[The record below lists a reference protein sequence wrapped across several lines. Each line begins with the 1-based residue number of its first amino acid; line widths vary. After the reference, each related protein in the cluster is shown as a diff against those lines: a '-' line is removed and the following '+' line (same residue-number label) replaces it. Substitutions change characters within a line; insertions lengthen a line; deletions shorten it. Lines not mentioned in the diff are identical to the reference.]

1 VANPAV
7 RRARFLAPG
16 DKLGKHDLIR
26 QIAVGGMAELYLAR
40 TTGIEG
46 FEKLV
51 VLKRILPQLA
61 NNASFVNMFLNEAR
75 LAATLHHPNIA
86 QVFDIDQDG
95 ADYFFSMEYIH
106 GQDLG
111 HLVASAHESGVPIS
125 LDAALTLVAGLCAG
139 LHYAHDKVGPD
150 GQPLNVVHRDV
161 SPSNVLVSYDGAVKL
176 VDFGIARAGSNP
188 ATTRGGLKGKIAYM
202 SPEQCRGKATL
213 DRRSDIFSIG
223 TILYELTTSQLPF
236 TDETEYG
243 VLNQIVNRDAEPP
256 SRLIADYPPTLE
268 AIVMRALARDPDQR
282 YATALEMQKDLEDF
296 AHENRLRISPLVIGR
311 LMGSLYPT
319 RLEEWDHARAQGAF
333 FVEQHVVRTL
343 IEGRKLD
350 GSPESGPNDATAAPD
365 HTSDTTVGPPPVEES
380 TQIRPSGR
388 ARSPLP
394 GMPQPTPLPGMPS
407 PMAAPAQRASSPA
420 IMAQRASSPVIMA
433 QRASSPAIDPGLVP
447 RRPSEPTMRAPT
459 PTPGPPLPGM
469 PPPVAQG
476 MSSAPGLAQVPTPS
490 PRMATPVPGQ
500 PGAVPIV
507 TPYPMGVPYM
517 PGVPMGGPH
526 VAGAG
531 TLVTNPSASG
541 SNPAMVYPVASA
553 GDVTERVRVPRAP
566 VAPMMPVETTMV
578 KIGGRSRT
586 PLIVLLVTGLVAA
599 GVAGVI
605 VFGGKDNAAAS
616 QPAASGAPA
625 VPPDPAKAEPAK
637 AKADDPSATKAAD
650 PAKADPAK
658 AKADDPS
665 AGKADDPKADDPKA
679 DDPKADDPKAD
690 DPAKDPK
697 NTKKTPK
704 IVRQPPRVKQTRQT
718 PPKKDPT
725 KKVETKP
732 DPEKDPKWTPDS
744 PFMPV
749 RPPDK
754 K

>member
-75 LAATLHHPNIA
+75 LAATLQHPNIA

-95 ADYFFSMEYIH
+95 TDYFFSMEYIH

-111 HLVASAHESGVPIS
+111 HLVASAHDSGVPIS
-125 LDAALTLVAGLCAG
+125 LDASLTLVAGLCAG

-150 GQPLNVVHRDV
+150 GKPLNVVHRDV
-161 SPSNVLVSYDGAVKL
+161 SPSNVLVSYEGAVKL
-176 VDFGIARAGSNP
+176 VDFGIARAGSSP

-202 SPEQCRGKATL
+202 SPEQCRGKVAL
-213 DRRSDIFSIG
+213 DRRSDVFSIG
-223 TILYELTTSQLPF
+223 TILYELTTGRLPF

-256 SRLIADYPPTLE
+256 SRIVAGFPPALE

-282 YATALEMQKDLEDF
+282 YATALEMQKDIEDF
-296 AHENRLRISPLVIGR
+296 AHENRLRISPLVLGR
-311 LMGSLYPT
+311 LMGTLYPA

-343 IEGRKLD
+343 IESRKVD
-350 GSPESGPNDATAAPD
+350 GSPESGPNDASAAPSGP
-365 HTSDTTVGPPPVEES
+365 HDTVIGPPPVEE
-380 TQIRPSGR
+380 TTKVRSGAR
-388 ARSPLP
+388 ARSPALP
-394 GMPQPTPLPGMPS
+394 GMPAKTPVPG
-407 PMAAPAQRASSPA
+407 QRPSSPA
-420 IMAQRASSPVIMA
+420 VDAASI
-433 QRASSPAIDPGLVP
+433 P

-459 PTPGPPLPGM
+459 PTPGPHLPGM
-469 PPPVAQG
+469 PMAAGGQAAFGHVHVPP
-476 MSSAPGLAQVPTPS
+476 PTPT
-490 PRMATPVPGQ
+490 RMTTPLPGRLPSPVPGQ

-507 TPYPMGVPYM
+507 TPYPPPNGAAPMGTPYM
-517 PGVPMGGPH
+517 PGVPMGVPH
-526 VAGAG
+526 LPGGG

-541 SNPAMVYPVASA
+541 SYPGLVHPVEGAV
-553 GDVTERVRVPRAP
+553 DVTERVRAPR
-566 VAPMMPVETTMV
+566 APMMPVETMMV
-578 KIGGRSRT
+578 KIGGRSRM
-586 PLIVLLVTGLVAA
+586 PLILLLSMALIAA
-599 GVAGVI
+599 GVAAII
-605 VFGGKDNAAAS
+605 VLGGKADAPTTQPAVVDPPGA
-616 QPAASGAPA
+616 QPAAAKA
-625 VPPDPAKAEPAK
+625 ADPAAAKAADPAA
-637 AKADDPSATKAAD
+637 AKADDPAAAKAAD
-650 PAKADPAK
+650 PAAA
-658 AKADDPS
+658 
-665 AGKADDPKADDPKA
+665 KADDPKADDPKPDA
-679 DDPKADDPKAD
+679 KADDE
-690 DPAKDPK
+690 AKDPK
-697 NTKKTPK
+697 SPKKPPK
-704 IVRQPPRVKQTRQT
+704 TTRQTPRVKQTRVT
-718 PPKKDPT
+718 PPKKDPR
-725 KKVETKP
+725 KAEPKP

>member
-1 VANPAV
+1 MANPAV

-26 QIAVGGMAELYLAR
+26 QIAVGGMAELYLSR
-40 TTGIEG
+40 TTGLEG

-75 LAATLHHPNIA
+75 LAATLQHPNIA

-256 SRLIADYPPTLE
+256 SRLIAGYPPALE

-282 YATALEMQKDLEDF
+282 YATAVEMQKDVEDF
-296 AHENRLRISPLVIGR
+296 AHENRLRISPLVLGR
-311 LMGSLYPT
+311 LMGTLYPT

-343 IEGRKLD
+343 IESRRSD
-350 GSPESGPNDATAAPD
+350 GAPD
-365 HTSDTTVGPPPVEES
+365 SEPTDSPAASDPSNDTAIGPPPVEEP
-380 TQIRPSGR
+380 TQVRPSGR
-388 ARSPLP
+388 IRSQP
-394 GMPQPTPLPGMPS
+394 GVSQLTPVPGTVQPMLG
-407 PMAAPAQRASSPA
+407 
-420 IMAQRASSPVIMA
+420 QRASSPVIA
-433 QRASSPAIDPGLVP
+433 GQRASSPVIAVQQVMH
-447 RRPSEPTMRAPT
+447 RPSEPTMRAP
-459 PTPGPPLPGM
+459 GPPLPGL
-469 PPPVAQG
+469 PPVAPG
-476 MSSAPGLAQVPTPS
+476 MPGAAMQTPAPVS
-490 PRMATPVPGQ
+490 RMATPVPGRMQAPVPGQ

-507 TPYPMGVPYM
+507 TPYPAPMGAPYM
-517 PGVPMGGPH
+517 PGVPMGGSQ
-526 VAGAG
+526 VVGAG
-531 TLVTNPSASG
+531 TLVTNPSGSG
-541 SNPAMVYPVASA
+541 ANPALVYPVIGA
-553 GDVTERVRVPRAP
+553 GEVTERVRVP
-566 VAPMMPVETTMV
+566 VAPAMPVETTMV

-616 QPAASGAPA
+616 RPTASGPAAGQP
-625 VPPDPAKAEPAK
+625 
-637 AKADDPSATKAAD
+637 DPSAAKAAE
-650 PAKADPAK
+650 AKAAEAK
-658 AKADDPS
+658 AAEAKA
-665 AGKADDPKADDPKA
+665 AEAKAAEAKAAEAKA
-679 DDPKADDPKAD
+679 AEAKAAEAKAAE
-690 DPAKDPK
+690 AKP
-697 NTKKTPK
+697 
-704 IVRQPPRVKQTRQT
+704 
-718 PPKKDPT
+718 
-725 KKVETKP
+725 
-732 DPEKDPKWTPDS
+732 
-744 PFMPV
+744 
-749 RPPDK
+749 
-754 K
+754 